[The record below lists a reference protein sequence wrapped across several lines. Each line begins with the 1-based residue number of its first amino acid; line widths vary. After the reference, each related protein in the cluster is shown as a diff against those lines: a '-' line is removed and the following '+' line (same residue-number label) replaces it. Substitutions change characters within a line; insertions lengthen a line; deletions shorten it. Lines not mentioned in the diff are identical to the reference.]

1 MEMWD
6 HIQTGISNWS
16 QVARSNGITAAVI
29 EQFAPVFESGRTVG

>member
-6 HIQTGISNWS
+6 RIQASIANWR
-16 QVARSNGITAAVI
+16 QVARSNGITATEI